1 MLAIENLQVRADLS
15 SSDLLLDGFSLTLR
29 EMDVVGI
36 MGPSGCG
43 KTTLLRTIVGLIDPA
58 GGSIRYKGQS
68 PQELGWPK
76 FRRQVSLVP
85 QRPVLWDGTVYEN
98 IARPL
103 RYSEDREPH
112 DRDTVGEF
120 LAKLGMEDMID
131 APASTLSQG
140 ERQRVCLLRARFM
153 SPNVFVLDE
162 PTSALDEVSIGRVE
176 RMFNR
181 MIKGSFDTAILVA
194 THDRAFAE
202 RFCTRVIDL
211 AEYMPAGKA
220 VTHD

>member
-1 MLAIENLQVRADLS
+1 
-15 SSDLLLDGFSLTLR
+15 
-29 EMDVVGI
+29 MDVVGI

-58 GGSIRYKGQS
+58 GGSIRYKGKS

-98 IARPL
+98 ISRPL

-112 DRDTVGEF
+112 DRDTVDEF

-153 SPNVFVLDE
+153 STNVFVLDE
-162 PTSALDEVSIGRVE
+162 PTSALDDVSIGRVE
-176 RMFNR
+176 HMFKR
-181 MIKGSFDTAILVA
+181 MITGSFETAILVA

-220 VTHD
+220 AAHD